1 MKKFLLLVVALT
13 GLYSCGK
20 EAQEP
25 QPQSEEGVRL
35 NFTAQIEDETL
46 KALDT
51 NVGGDTQKPLVSF
64 RGSNTVKAWI
74 YIVDKN
80 GLVVKTQKELKV
92 SDNGKQLSY
101 EGIVAPEGTTI
112 DNATAKISVYVG
124 LGNDGRFNN
133 KGFRGVLNFGSQS
146 TSLPE
151 NYVVLKSENNPLT
164 YVPRSLSG
172 KQHEYKTSGKL
183 NFKMSG
189 HLFVIRFRNEFNPRR
204 KAARV
209 NEMRLYNLYVN
220 QAEVQVSGGKTKL
233 ERNNTLS
240 SGFEY
245 IPTAYQNAYKYPLA
259 QEVTYPAVKSTL
271 QVKDPFGTKE
281 QVVLFYVPTFERIR
295 KDTAHPENDGD
306 RYFAIGY
313 RLANLSDYSYEADN
327 EILDPETTQ
336 RVAFI
341 REGDLKH
348 FEGAQ
353 AKEGLVHRVLI
364 IITGKVIGH
373 GGGRHNPPTN
383 P

>member
-295 KDTAHPENDGD
+295 KDIAHPENDGD

-373 GGGRHNPPTN
+373 GGGRN
-383 P
+383 

>member
-1 MKKFLLLVVALT
+1 MKKFLLLIVALT

-46 KALDT
+46 KALET
-51 NVGGDTQKPLVSF
+51 NVGGSTQKPLVSF

-80 GLVVKTQKELKV
+80 GLVVKTQKVLKV

-101 EGIVAPEGTTI
+101 EGIVAPEGTPI

-124 LGNDGRFNN
+124 LGDDGRFDN

-151 NYVVLKSENNPLT
+151 DYVVLKSENNPLT

-189 HLFVIRFRNEFNPRR
+189 HLFVIRFRNEFKSGRNP
-204 KAARV
+204 ARIDG
-209 NEMRLYNLYVN
+209 MRLYNLYVN

-240 SGFEY
+240 SGFVY
-245 IPTAYQNAYKYPLA
+245 VPTSDQNYYKYPLA
-259 QEVTYPAVKSTL
+259 QTVSFPAVASKL
-271 QVKDPFGTKE
+271 QVKAPFGTNE

-306 RYFAIGY
+306 VYFAIGY
-313 RLANLSDYSYEADN
+313 NIANLSDYTARVNNEAF
-327 EILDPETTQ
+327 DPETTQ

-341 REGDLKH
+341 REGDIKH

-353 AKEGLVHRVLI
+353 AKEGLVHRILV
-364 IITGKVIGH
+364 IITSRLIDH
-373 GGGRHNPPTN
+373 GLGRN
-383 P
+383 